1 MRWSH
6 LFMIRNYT
14 IFLKV
19 QILKK
24 LETRAEG
31 VASRVVGTTRH
42 VTFLDYDDIDDY
54 RLLEE
59 LQHLQDEKM
68 IGNFYVFETRS
79 NGRHAVCIDAL
90 PFRTVKDIIDYSSCD
105 LAFKRGP
112 RLNEYRSWVLRYT
125 KKGKNRDAPKYVYKV
140 ESPYEGKN
148 LQSLGHAT
156 YLLNFG
162 VKIDLKQPYG
172 PNEIES
178 ISYNTGHRVEE
189 EPESTEPESTETD
202 EV

>member
-1 MRWSH
+1 
-6 LFMIRNYT
+6 MIRNYT

-31 VASRVVGTTRH
+31 AASRVVGTTRH
-42 VTFLDYDDIDDY
+42 VIFLDYDDIDDY

-59 LQHLQDEKM
+59 LQHLQDEKT
-68 IGNFYVFETRS
+68 IGNFYVFETRR

-90 PFRTVKDIIDYSSCD
+90 RFRDVKDIIDYSSCD
-105 LAFKRGP
+105 LAYKKGP

-125 KKGKNRDAPKYVYKV
+125 KKGKNRDAPKYIYKV
-140 ESPYEGKN
+140 ESPHEGKN

-189 EPESTEPESTETD
+189 EPESTEPESAETD
-202 EV
+202 AV

>member
-31 VASRVVGTTRH
+31 AASRVVGTTRH
-42 VTFLDYDDIDDY
+42 VIFLDYDDIDDY

-59 LQHLQDEKM
+59 LQHLQDEKT
-68 IGNFYVFETRS
+68 IGNFYVFETRR

-90 PFRTVKDIIDYSSCD
+90 RFRDVKDIIDYSSCD
-105 LAFKRGP
+105 LAYKKGP

-125 KKGKNRDAPKYVYKV
+125 KKGKNRDAPKYIYKV
-140 ESPYEGKN
+140 ESPHEGKN

-189 EPESTEPESTETD
+189 EPESTEPESAETD
-202 EV
+202 AV

>member
-6 LFMIRNYT
+6 LFMIHKYT
-14 IFLKV
+14 VFLKV

-31 VASRVVGTTRH
+31 AASRVVGTTRH
-42 VTFLDYDDIDDY
+42 VIFLDYDDIDDY

-59 LQHLQDEKM
+59 LQHIQDEKK
-68 IGNFYVFETRS
+68 IGNFYVFETRR

-90 PFRTVKDIIDYSSCD
+90 RFRDVKDIVDYSSCD
-105 LAFKRGP
+105 IAYKRGP
-112 RLNEYRSWVLRYT
+112 RLNEYRSWVIRYT
-125 KKGKNRDAPKYVYKV
+125 KKGKNRDAPKYIYKV
-140 ESPYEGKN
+140 ESPHEGKN

-156 YLLNFG
+156 YLMNFG
-162 VKIDLKQPYG
+162 VKINLKRPYG

-178 ISYNTGHRVEE
+178 ISYNTGKRVEE
-189 EPESTEPESTETD
+189 EPESTTTD
-202 EV
+202 AV

>member
-6 LFMIRNYT
+6 LFMFYKYI
-14 IFLKV
+14 IFVKI
-19 QILKK
+19 QIQKK

-31 VASRVVGTTRH
+31 ISSRVVGTTRF
-42 VTFLDYDDIDDY
+42 VTFLDFDDINDY

-90 PFRTVKDIIDYSSCD
+90 RFRDVKEIVDYSSCD
-105 LAFKRGP
+105 LAFKKGP
-112 RLNEYRSWVLRYT
+112 RLNEYRAWVLRYT
-125 KKGKNRDAPKYVYKV
+125 KKGKRDAPKYIYKV
-140 ESPYEGKN
+140 ESPHEGKN

-162 VKIDLKQPYG
+162 VKIDLKKPYG
-172 PNEIES
+172 PNEIDS

-189 EPESTEPESTETD
+189 EPESTETD
-202 EV
+202 AV

>member
-6 LFMIRNYT
+6 LLMIRNYT
-14 IFLKV
+14 VFLKV

-31 VASRVVGTTRH
+31 AASRVVGTTRH
-42 VTFLDYDDIDDY
+42 VIFLDYDDIDDY

-59 LQHLQDEKM
+59 LQHIQDEKK
-68 IGNFYVFETRS
+68 IGNFYVFQTRS

-90 PFRTVKDIIDYSSCD
+90 RFRDVKDIIDYSSCD
-105 LAFKRGP
+105 LAYKKGP
-112 RLNEYRSWVLRYT
+112 KLNEYRSWVLRYT

-140 ESPYEGKN
+140 ESPHEGKN